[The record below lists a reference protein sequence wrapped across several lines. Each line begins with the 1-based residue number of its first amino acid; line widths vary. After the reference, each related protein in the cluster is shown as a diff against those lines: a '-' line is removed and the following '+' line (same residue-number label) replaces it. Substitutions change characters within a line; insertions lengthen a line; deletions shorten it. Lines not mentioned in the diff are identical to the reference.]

1 MPSGFAYRCDVG
13 RLGGATSGLRAW
25 LATPIG
31 ARSPGRRRTPRWL
44 ADLGIRPVDVLAT
57 AAVIAAVELNVA
69 TASGPS
75 QQPLNALAWGW
86 GAAVGLPVLVRRRWP
101 RGVLIACAVLLLVFY
116 STDRRDISP
125 VPLLCLPLYDAAA
138 AGFLALAII
147 IPAFYMTVGLF
158 LVGAA
163 QHAGALALAQ
173 EFLPSLVLL
182 LLAILLGDAVRNRRA
197 LAAETAQRLRLADE
211 EREREGARR
220 VAEERLRIARE
231 LHDTV
236 AHSMATIA
244 VQAASAL
251 HVLDAPSGAAP
262 SGAAASG
269 DTAPGAAAPGVRDAL
284 AAIRETSKGA
294 LADMRVTLSDLRT
307 EDGEVEQAVTR
318 TAGLARLDVLCDAVR
333 AAGAPVS
340 VTVRGEPAA
349 LPSEA
354 DHSAYRIL
362 QESLTNVLRHAGP
375 DAHADVVL
383 CYDPAALTITITD
396 NGACPAGPP
405 SAAAASPGETSAG
418 RSSEPSEPSEPGGPS
433 GPGGPGGHG
442 GPSGH
447 GGHGG
452 PGGHGGHGG
461 SGGHGL
467 AGMAER
473 VTALGGE
480 LAAGP
485 RPDGGFQ
492 VTARLP
498 LTPPAELAAAELAAA
513 PRPQA
518 AEVP

>member
-1 MPSGFAYRCDVG
+1 MALDPAISRALRVAYRGDVG
-13 RLGGATSGLRAW
+13 RVGGATSGLRAW
-25 LATPIG
+25 LATPVG
-31 ARSPGRRRTPRWL
+31 VRSGGRLRALGWL

-57 AAVIAAVELNVA
+57 AAVIGAVELNVA
-69 TASGPS
+69 TASGPA
-75 QQPLNALAWGW
+75 QQPLNALAWSW
-86 GAAVGLPVLVRRRWP
+86 GAAVGLPVLVRHRWP
-101 RGVLIACAVLLLVFY
+101 RAALIACAVLLLLFY

-158 LVGAA
+158 LVGQA
-163 QHAGALALAQ
+163 QHAGALALAE

-197 LAAETAQRLRLADE
+197 LAAETAERLRLADE

-251 HVLDAPSGAAP
+251 HVLDTPPSAATP
-262 SGAAASG
+262 SPVTPSAA
-269 DTAPGAAAPGVRDAL
+269 TPGVRDAL

-294 LADMRVTLSDLRT
+294 LADMRVTLSDLRA

-318 TAGLARLDVLCDAVR
+318 TAGLARLDVLCEAVR

-349 LPSEA
+349 LPPEA

-375 DAHADVVL
+375 DARADVVL
-383 CYDPAALTITITD
+383 CYDPDALTITITD
-396 NGACPAGPP
+396 NGACPSTVPDAP
-405 SAAAASPGETSAG
+405 AASPDATT
-418 RSSEPSEPSEPGGPS
+418 
-433 GPGGPGGHG
+433 
-442 GPSGH
+442 
-447 GGHGG
+447 
-452 PGGHGGHGG
+452 
-461 SGGHGL
+461 GHGL
-467 AGMAER
+467 AGMTER

-485 RPDGGFQ
+485 RPGGGFQ

-498 LTPPAELAAAELAAA
+498 LTPPAELAAAR
-513 PRPQA
+513 RPQVA
-518 AEVP
+518 GAS

>member
-57 AAVIAAVELNVA
+57 AVVIAAVELNVA

-211 EREREGARR
+211 ERAAQLA
-220 VAEERLRIARE
+220 VQ
-231 LHDTV
+231 
-236 AHSMATIA
+236 TIA
-244 VQAASAL
+244 LTVLAEYVQRRPGL
-251 HVLDAPSGAAP
+251 H
-262 SGAAASG
+262 G
-269 DTAPGAAAPGVRDAL
+269 DGGH
-284 AAIRETSKGA
+284 
-294 LADMRVTLSDLRT
+294 
-307 EDGEVEQAVTR
+307 
-318 TAGLARLDVLCDAVR
+318 AVR
-333 AAGAPVS
+333 HRVVQFPGDPQPFLGDLASRLS
-340 VTVRGEPAA
+340 VAFLTGQAQPVRG
-349 LPSEA
+349 
-354 DHSAYRIL
+354 
-362 QESLTNVLRHAGP
+362 LRGQR
-375 DAHADVVL
+375 
-383 CYDPAALTITITD
+383 
-396 NGACPAGPP
+396 
-405 SAAAASPGETSAG
+405 AAAADHLAQHDGQHEHRDAG
-418 RSSEPSEPSEPGGPS
+418 QELRGQRDQALMGG
-433 GPGGPGGHG
+433 
-442 GPSGH
+442 
-447 GGHGG
+447 
-452 PGGHGGHGG
+452 
-461 SGGHGL
+461 
-467 AGMAER
+467 R
-473 VTALGGE
+473 VHDE
-480 LAAGP
+480 
-485 RPDGGFQ
+485 
-492 VTARLP
+492 
-498 LTPPAELAAAELAAA
+498 
-513 PRPQA
+513 QA
-518 AEVP
+518 D

>member
-1 MPSGFAYRCDVG
+1 MALDPAITRALRVAYRCDVG
-13 RLGGATSGLRAW
+13 RLGGATSGLRDW

-31 ARSPGRRRTPRWL
+31 ARSPGRRHTPRWL

-251 HVLDAPSGAAP
+251 HVLDAPSGAA
-262 SGAAASG
+262 ASG
-269 DTAPGAAAPGVRDAL
+269 ELWR
-284 AAIRETSKGA
+284 
-294 LADMRVTLSDLRT
+294 LRHT
-307 EDGEVEQAVTR
+307 
-318 TAGLARLDVLCDAVR
+318 
-333 AAGAPVS
+333 AAGA
-340 VTVRGEPAA
+340 TGPACA
-349 LPSEA
+349 TRWPRSGRPA
-354 DHSAYRIL
+354 RARWPTCGSRSATCAPRTARW
-362 QESLTNVLRHAGP
+362 SRP
-375 DAHADVVL
+375 
-383 CYDPAALTITITD
+383 
-396 NGACPAGPP
+396 
-405 SAAAASPGETSAG
+405 SPGPRAWPGWTCSATRSARPG
-418 RSSEPSEPSEPGGPS
+418 RRSRSRCEAS
-433 GPGGPGGHG
+433 
-442 GPSGH
+442 
-447 GGHGG
+447 
-452 PGGHGGHGG
+452 
-461 SGGHGL
+461 
-467 AGMAER
+467 R
-473 VTALGGE
+473 RRCR
-480 LAAGP
+480 P
-485 RPDGGFQ
+485 RP
-492 VTARLP
+492 T
-498 LTPPAELAAAELAAA
+498 T
-513 PRPQA
+513 RPTGSCRSR
-518 AEVP
+518 